1 MIFRGLEHLPDF
13 VQPVGMT
20 FAIVA
25 ILTFLNR
32 DSFELNPLSWF
43 MYSAIATMLVF
54 SLNVSREIASY
65 VRVGDFD
72 FFSVWFVHGI
82 DWQPDFIWGPMALL
96 FALPLCRW
104 FLPGFGYWHFSDV
117 SNCLAGQVGLYW
129 LCPFAIGLMPWFG
142 ELLSVLIFVMAPVLF
157 LLALV
162 RPRNGG
168 TIIIRPD
175 RWGDDDWY

>member
-1 MIFRGLEHLPDF
+1 MIFDGLAGLPDF
-13 VQPVGMT
+13 VQPVAMT

-25 ILTFLNR
+25 IVTFLGR
-32 DSFELNPLSWF
+32 DNFELNPLSWF
-43 MYSAIATMLVF
+43 MYSTFATMLVF
-54 SLNVSREIASY
+54 SLNVFREIGSY
-65 VRVGDFD
+65 VRVGDFA
-72 FFSVWFVHGI
+72 WFVHGI

-104 FLPGFGYWHFSDV
+104 FLPGFGYWQFSDV

-129 LCPFAIGLMPWFG
+129 LFPFAIGLFPWFG

-162 RPRNGG
+162 RPRDGG
-168 TIIIRPD
+168 IIIMRSHQ
-175 RWGDDDWY
+175 WGDDDWY